1 MREALLDAAFEALL
15 DEGPHFPASS
25 VARRA
30 EASKALI
37 FHHFKSREG
46 LLDAMAERVLSETQ
60 AGLDALADEYD
71 TPRKRLVA
79 FARALLAEP
88 TETPVQA
95 TRVLM
100 FWLADDRAKLRDDL
114 LADFI
119 ERNAREARVK
129 TNPEALARA
138 LLARWHGA
146 TVLYSTGRRVDF
158 ETESD
163 KAAAELGEA

>member
-1 MREALLDAAFEALL
+1 MREVLLDAAFNALL
-15 DEGPHFPASS
+15 DEGPAFPASA

-37 FHHFKSREG
+37 FHHFDSRDG

-60 AGLDALADEYD
+60 AGLDALADEYPN
-71 TPRKRLVA
+71 PRERLAA

-88 TETPVQA
+88 SETPTQA
-95 TRVLM
+95 THVLV
-100 FWLADDRAKLRDDL
+100 FWLTDARAKLRDDL
-114 LADFI
+114 LIDFI
-119 ERNAREARVK
+119 ERTAREARVK
-129 TNPEALARA
+129 ANPETLARA

-146 TVLYSTGRRVDF
+146 TVLYATGRRVEF
-158 ETESD
+158 EAEAD